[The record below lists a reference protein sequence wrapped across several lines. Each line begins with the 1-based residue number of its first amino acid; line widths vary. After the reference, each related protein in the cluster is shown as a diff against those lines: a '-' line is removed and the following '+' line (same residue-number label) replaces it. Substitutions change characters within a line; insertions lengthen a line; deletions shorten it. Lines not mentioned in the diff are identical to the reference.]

1 MERQKNGVLSIY
13 NNKLKY
19 IKSNQC
25 DNCPKL
31 NELYWYNLV
40 IKKMMAENNQKS
52 ILNNTFIISRQ
63 NIIDFKRYFN
73 GSDYWILKKITTLKH
88 DVLVIT
94 SEYSGILE
102 KMQANGEDMY
112 LLQKYPTDIVLFDS
126 KLILPVLRNCC
137 IRRTR

>member
-88 DVLVIT
+88 ASLF
-94 SEYSGILE
+94 LCW
-102 KMQANGEDMY
+102 
-112 LLQKYPTDIVLFDS
+112 QKAPKKRF
-126 KLILPVLRNCC
+126 
-137 IRRTR
+137 